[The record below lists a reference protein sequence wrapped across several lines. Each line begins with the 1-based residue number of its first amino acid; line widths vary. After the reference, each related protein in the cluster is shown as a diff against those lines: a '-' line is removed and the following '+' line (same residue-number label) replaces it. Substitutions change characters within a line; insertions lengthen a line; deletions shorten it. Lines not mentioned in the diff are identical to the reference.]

1 MLVDHWAAGDPDRA
15 GKAYAVNVL
24 GCILGPLLAGFY
36 LLPRL
41 GERWALVALTL
52 PLFVFGALA
61 TRHKQQAAAQP
72 GPNRNGKLYYALAMV
87 AALLVVMATRG
98 YEALFPKR
106 VVLRDDTATVL
117 ASGVGLDKDLLVN
130 GIGMTYMTPITKY
143 MAHLPLA
150 FMQRPPK
157 NGLVV
162 CFGMGTTFRSML
174 SWGIPTTVVDLV
186 PSVPA
191 LFGYFHTDAER
202 LLASPLAQIVV
213 DDGRRFLDGS
223 TLRYDVITVDPP
235 PPPAAP
241 GSSLLYSRQFYAI
254 VKRHLAAGGI
264 VQLWYPEDETDPA
277 TSASI
282 AKALVQSFPY
292 VRAFQSVEGWGIHYL
307 ASMEALSSEPASVLA
322 ARLPASAV
330 ADLVEW
336 GPGSTAE
343 EQLSD
348 VLAHEQEV
356 GKIIAL
362 DSEVPPLEDDQP
374 INEYFALRQWF
385 QYYR

>member
-1 MLVDHWAAGDPDRA
+1 
-15 GKAYAVNVL
+15 
-24 GCILGPLLAGFY
+24 
-36 LLPRL
+36 
-41 GERWALVALTL
+41 
-52 PLFVFGALA
+52 
-61 TRHKQQAAAQP
+61 
-72 GPNRNGKLYYALAMV
+72 
-87 AALLVVMATRG
+87 
-98 YEALFPKR
+98 PKR
-106 VVLRDDTATVL
+106 VVRRDHTATVL
-117 ASGVGLDKDLLVN
+117 ATGVGLDKDLLVN

-150 FMQRPPK
+150 FMQRPPH

-174 SWGIPTTVVDLV
+174 SWGIPTTAVDLV

-191 LFGYFHTDAER
+191 LFGFFHADAER
-202 LLASPLAQIVV
+202 VLASPLAQIVV

-241 GSSLLYSRQFYAI
+241 GSSLLYSREFYAI
-254 VKRHLAAGGI
+254 VKRHLAAGGV
-264 VQLWYPEDETDPA
+264 VQVWYPEEGRDLA
-277 TSASI
+277 TSASV
-282 AKALVQSFPY
+282 AKALVQSFPC
-292 VRAFQSVEGWGIHYL
+292 VRAFQSVEGLGIHYL
-307 ASMEALSSEPASVLA
+307 ASMEALPPEPASVLA
-322 ARLPASAV
+322 ARLPPSAA

-343 EQLSD
+343 EQLSK
-348 VLAHEQEV
+348 VLTREQAV

-362 DSEVPPLEDDQP
+362 DSAVPSLEDDQP